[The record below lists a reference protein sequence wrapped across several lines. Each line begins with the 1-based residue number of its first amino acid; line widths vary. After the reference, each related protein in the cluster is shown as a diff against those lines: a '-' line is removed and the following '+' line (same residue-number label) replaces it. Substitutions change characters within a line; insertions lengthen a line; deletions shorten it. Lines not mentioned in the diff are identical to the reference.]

1 MFMIEKSLMIVI
13 FLYSFGFCM
22 LGIQYIYFDVF
33 HTTMT
38 NFSGVPLKNNLI
50 NDLNQNTINQV
61 TNNIVQTNQ
70 TSVFLN
76 SVGIAANIAWDLILL
91 LSGTYIFDLAIQFGV
106 PTIFVVGFIV
116 LYLFLVGRSI
126 MGYIRGI

>member
-33 HTTMT
+33 HATMT

-76 SVGIAANIAWDLILL
+76 SIGIAANIAWDLILL

-106 PTIFVVGFIV
+106 PIIFVVGFII